1 MDAMTQLSD
10 NLSDLSDHSDQLSN
24 DPSDLSTDI
33 PRQFGKTMMPWNQ
46 RMAPSEDQK
55 GQAAHAGENDPL
67 DAHTLDVVKPI
78 ASALNQMEVN
88 LSRRRFSPAFPERC
102 AILRAALDGIN
113 TLGLPR
119 SVAAPIYCND
129 MGIRHFIDARAFYL
143 EHVRMA
149 GLMPLDSHVIQSA
162 IEAVDLPHLASF
174 VDAFLLFFG
183 DYTPIVEGLAARAN
197 EISQSGSLE
206 LLTISAT
213 VIGEASDRRA
223 LPLFE
228 ALEKRSPDAA
238 SKYFA
243 VHRKAAFLSK
253 RLHEAQ
259 QALDELNRAKDTY
272 LTPLSQT
279 LSADDKTPQDAPV
292 HAALALFYNLR
303 ALPLIMLKRTADSQS
318 DMSTALSE
326 GLKALHE
333 LDPQS
338 PAFLQVSRFSSQIAI
353 NLTQM
358 AVEGTAP
365 EGTDPHKAVQIM
377 TGQLGFIA
385 QNAPDFSSESLAEV
399 AIALYHA
406 GEYEKAVHY
415 AVQAL
420 TALRDNGFL
429 TGTMECRRVLAA
441 SLSQLGRKQQA
452 AAIAGEMKTDP
463 LGLLVHTAGDLL
475 SD

>member
-1 MDAMTQLSD
+1 MDAKTQLSD
-10 NLSDLSDHSDQLSN
+10 
-24 DPSDLSTDI
+24 DLSTDI

-46 RMAPSEDQK
+46 RMAPGEDQR
-55 GQAAHAGENDPL
+55 GQAAHTGENDPL

-78 ASALNQMEVN
+78 TSALNQMESK
-88 LSRRRFSPAFPERC
+88 LAGHRPSPAFPERC

-129 MGIRHFIDARAFYL
+129 MGIRHFIDARTFYL

-149 GLMPLDSHVIQSA
+149 GLTPLDSHVLQSA
-162 IEAVDLPHLASF
+162 IETVDLPHLASF

-183 DYTPIVEGLAARAN
+183 DYTPIVEGLADRSS
-197 EISQSGSLE
+197 EIAQSGSLE

-213 VIGEASDRRA
+213 VIGEACDRRA

-228 ALEKRSPDAA
+228 TLEKRSPDAA

-253 RLHEAQ
+253 RLHEAK
-259 QALDELNRAKDTY
+259 QALDELNRAKDAY
-272 LTPLSQT
+272 PTPLSQT
-279 LSADDKTPQDAPV
+279 LSKDSQNGQIAQPDRVSQDAPV

-303 ALPLIMLKRTADSQS
+303 ALPLIMLKRTADCQS

-326 GLKALHE
+326 GLTALHE

-365 EGTDPHKAVQIM
+365 EGTDTRKAVQIM

-420 TALRDNGFL
+420 TTLRDNGFL

-441 SLSQLGRKQQA
+441 SLAKLDHKQQA
-452 AAIAGEMKTDP
+452 ATIAGEMKTDP
-463 LGLLVHTAGDLL
+463 LGLLVHTADSLL

>member
-1 MDAMTQLSD
+1 MTQLSD
-10 NLSDLSDHSDQLSN
+10 NLSDQHSDQHSDQLSN
-24 DPSDLSTDI
+24 DTSDLSTDI

-46 RMAPSEDQK
+46 RMAPGEDQI

-67 DAHTLDVVKPI
+67 DAHTLVALKPI
-78 ASALNQMEVN
+78 ASALNQMESK
-88 LSRRRFSPAFPERC
+88 LAGHRFSPAFPQRC

-129 MGIRHFIDARAFYL
+129 MGIRYFIDARTFYL
-143 EHVRMA
+143 EHIRMA
-149 GLMPLDSHVIQSA
+149 GLTPLDSDVLQSA
-162 IEAVDLPHLASF
+162 IKTVDLPHLASF

-183 DYTPIVEGLAARAN
+183 DYTPIVEGLAARSS
-197 EISQSGSLE
+197 EIAQSGSLE

-228 ALEKRSPDAA
+228 ALEKRSPDEA
-238 SKYFA
+238 SKYFS

-272 LTPLSQT
+272 LAPLSQT
-279 LSADDKTPQDAPV
+279 LSQDDQTPQDGPI

-333 LDPQS
+333 LDPNS

-415 AVQAL
+415 AAQAL

-429 TGTMECRRVLAA
+429 TGIMECRRVLAA
-441 SLSQLGRKQQA
+441 SLSQLGHDRQA
-452 AAIAGEMKTDP
+452 SAIAGEMKTDP
-463 LGLLVHTAGDLL
+463 LGLLVHTADDLL
-475 SD
+475 SK